1 LAETGIGFVGT
12 GTVGGPIARRL
23 LGAGHPLVACDAREG
38 ALREVIAAGA
48 SRAATPRLEN

>member
-1 LAETGIGFVGT
+1 MAETGIGFVGT